1 MKPLS
6 KAEGLQLIRDVT
18 NHAWEHLAFFDK
30 KTIDNIDDMRIS
42 RIQYLRQ
49 EYVKRIRR
57 LENDLHQLVKPQM
70 QNIMFTLIKDKCYD
84 WFPDDTRQKLV
95 RDYND
100 QLFCDLKQNEV

>member
-18 NHAWEHLAFFDK
+18 NHTWEHLAFFDK
-30 KTIDNIDDMRIS
+30 KTIDKINGTAPIDVVATICHVVLFLSAVCDAVAIPFHTS
-42 RIQYLRQ
+42 RLYFI
-49 EYVKRIRR
+49 
-57 LENDLHQLVKPQM
+57 
-70 QNIMFTLIKDKCYD
+70 LIKDKCYD
-84 WFPDDTRQKLV
+84 WFLDDTRQKLV